1 MRLFT
6 VHNLVGDHPEFASTR
21 LFLFNLGMGS
31 FCIDT
36 HCVFHNSLA
45 AIAAVSECIK
55 CQNAPLLAIFLSVMA
70 AAHLGVNKG
79 RLFGLCWN
87 LYRGGYIILHSIKNP
102 FLNEGTSFGCNILEE
117 F

>member
-87 LYRGGYIILHSIKNP
+87 LYRGGIYNSPFHKESIPKRGHKFWMQHS
-102 FLNEGTSFGCNILEE
+102 
-117 F
+117 